1 VGSGDAGLAADPPG
15 DVLDRREIAQL
26 HRVVTLD
33 VVVLADGGEDLGL
46 LDGVDAE
53 VGFEVKLGVQEV
65 GGGSRSAEPR
75 CR

>member
-1 VGSGDAGLAADPPG
+1 MPALPRIHPATCLIVGE
-15 DVLDRREIAQL
+15 VAQL

-53 VGFEVKLGVQEV
+53 VGLKVEVGVQEV
-65 GGGSRSAEPR
+65 GRGSRSAEPR
-75 CR
+75 SR